1 MFNGIPKFLVWS
13 LVFLTS
19 LTAFGCQPLK
29 QKFIRKK
36 APKADKFIPIL
47 QPIEYEAQTASPER
61 QYNHY
66 YLIYRVWEKEL
77 AQAVEQKESDK
88 RLKEALLQI
97 VTQLEEMDDWVSID
111 KKQRLGQVLAEYR
124 SLNEYFEKSPVMRNA
139 DAFQSKLRKYER
151 IMRKELKTELVFKV
165 DN

>member
-1 MFNGIPKFLVWS
+1 MFKGFPKYLVWS
-13 LVFLTS
+13 LICMLS

-29 QKFIRKK
+29 QKFTRKK

-47 QPIEYEAQTASPER
+47 QPIEYEAQSVSPER

-77 AQAVEQKESDK
+77 VKAVEQKESDK

-111 KKQRLGQVLAEYR
+111 KKQRLGQVLADYR
-124 SLNEYFEKSPVMRNA
+124 GLEEYFEKSPVMRNP

-151 IMRKELKTELVFKV
+151 VMRKELKTELVFTA
-165 DN
+165 DQ